1 MKSFY
6 NWNTDKT
13 IRAEIVISNRL
24 TPFEWLTDSMKWN
37 FLEYFTWEKDDLRG
51 LIFDTQYIDCDGRKC
66 DDQGNPVEDES
77 FHLIPGKR
85 PYTWRQ
91 RICISK
97 SDLTLALSTEEYN
110 SLIRCCPDAYM
121 HLIQSDFREVKCM
134 ELYPKESGPC
144 VDFSWPVYVGTESI
158 STLQQ
163 MVFEDIQCG
172 DINERYRYEYRHNE
186 EFAKKFGTTVK
197 AGLAKF
203 QDDLDASRRAM
214 FFNCKPIICS
224 SKTTGE
230 ATAVEGER

>member
-1 MKSFY
+1 
-6 NWNTDKT
+6 
-13 IRAEIVISNRL
+13 
-24 TPFEWLTDSMKWN
+24 
-37 FLEYFTWEKDDLRG
+37 
-51 LIFDTQYIDCDGRKC
+51 
-66 DDQGNPVEDES
+66 
-77 FHLIPGKR
+77 
-85 PYTWRQ
+85 
-91 RICISK
+91 
-97 SDLTLALSTEEYN
+97 
-110 SLIRCCPDAYM
+110 
-121 HLIQSDFREVKCM
+121 M

-224 SKTTGE
+224 SKTTGCRR
-230 ATAVEGER
+230 GEVTISVVGYKAIEPPRNPRASLLLGYFFALYIHFYTLNLNSTMSPSCIT

>member
-1 MKSFY
+1 
-6 NWNTDKT
+6 
-13 IRAEIVISNRL
+13 
-24 TPFEWLTDSMKWN
+24 
-37 FLEYFTWEKDDLRG
+37 
-51 LIFDTQYIDCDGRKC
+51 
-66 DDQGNPVEDES
+66 
-77 FHLIPGKR
+77 
-85 PYTWRQ
+85 
-91 RICISK
+91 
-97 SDLTLALSTEEYN
+97 
-110 SLIRCCPDAYM
+110 
-121 HLIQSDFREVKCM
+121 M

-186 EFAKKFGTTVK
+186 EFAKKFGTAVK

-203 QDDLDASRRAM
+203 QDDLNASRRGM
-214 FFNCKPIICS
+214 IFNCKPIICS